1 MLMDPDARAE
11 EPVRAEVHVPCHS
24 CNDVLAAAPGHTEV
38 AAFHKAAL
46 QAGLAEAAGAAV
58 PHEPAVHAEAAG
70 SAVPAEAAVLPHAAV
85 PAEVAVLPHAAV
97 PAEAVVFAEAV
108 VPGQDAAL
116 FSTAEP
122 AEALEVA
129 VLDHCAGSDVSAG
142 PAVPAYWLSAF
153 ASWPFLLQPL
163 PELALQVR

>member
-1 MLMDPDARAE
+1 MVMDCYARAE
-11 EPVRAEVHVPCHS
+11 EPLRAEVHVPCHS
-24 CNDVLAAAPGHTEV
+24 CNAVLAAAPGHTEV
-38 AAFHKAAL
+38 APFHKAAL
-46 QAGLAEAAGAAV
+46 QAGLAEAAV

-70 SAVPAEAAVLPHAAV
+70 SAVPAEVAALPHAAV
-85 PAEVAVLPHAAV
+85 PAEAAALSHAAV

-116 FSTAEP
+116 FPTAEP
-122 AEALEVA
+122 AEPLEVA

-163 PELALQVR
+163 PEFALQVR